1 MPLMSDPRQSFF
13 TTHGVADM
21 PDNIPNTLRRMAP
34 DAMVIQVA
42 SHNFLD
48 ELLASIKKQVQDHG
62 TQKTL
67 VINAHGAP
75 LLLTAEKTVTD
86 VSQQLYLPDLLDGI
100 KKLQTELGQKV
111 AERLV
116 LDSCDVLTNM
126 TPGDVRYMRSTAQA
140 LGTEIVGATEAI
152 YGGDI
157 QQGHMVHFGADGSVS
172 RDYLDTPVDLM
183 PGLGW
188 GGHAL
193 AHFEGLDAPSDARF
207 SDSWFACHIGQS
219 QDAGAACQA
228 NQKLKNL
235 RDADQAFIPT
245 EAGGTWVSN
254 IPDKL
259 RLSTLGTSAWLG
271 ITIQIAAQMPQA
283 VDPSTLKKEQAA
295 LFNSDA
301 NANPYFDKAAV
312 DTHEKFILGLSPDAK
327 AAVEQY
333 AAVYM
338 QEKSILTHSPDAK
351 AAVEQHAGDYE
362 QAHSSFPSAR
372 PESRDTAK
380 LKTGLGPT
388 DADTSTGQAAVAA
401 KPGWTAAQAAAP

>member
-1 MPLMSDPRQSFF
+1 MPDPRQSFF
-13 TTHGVADM
+13 TTHGVADQT
-21 PDNIPNTLRRMAP
+21 DNIPNTLRRMAP
-34 DAMVIQVA
+34 DATVIQVA

-48 ELLASIKKQVQDHG
+48 ELLASIRKQVQDHG

-75 LLLTAEKTVTD
+75 FLLTAEKTATD
-86 VSQQLYLPDLLDGI
+86 PSQLLYLPDLLDGI
-100 KKLQTELGQKV
+100 KKLQIELGQKV
-111 AERLV
+111 ADRLV
-116 LDSCDVLTNM
+116 LDSCNVLTNM
-126 TPGDVRYMRSTAQA
+126 NPHDVQYMRSTAQA
-140 LGTEIVGATEAI
+140 LGTEIVGATESL

-157 QQGHMVHFGADGSVS
+157 QQGHMVHFGADGGVS

-193 AHFEGLDAPSDARF
+193 AHLEGLDAPTDARF
-207 SDSWFACHIGQS
+207 SDSWFTCHNGQS

-235 RDADQAFIPT
+235 RDTDQAFIPT

-259 RLSTLGTSAWLG
+259 RLSTLGTSAWTG
-271 ITIQIAAQMPQA
+271 IAIQIAQQRPQA
-283 VDPSTLKKEQAA
+283 VDPSTLKTEYVA
-295 LFNSDA
+295 LSVSEN
-301 NANPYFDKAAV
+301 NANPYFDRAAV
-312 DTHEKFILGLSPDAK
+312 DAHEKFILSLSPDAK
-327 AAVEQY
+327 AVVEQY
-333 AAVYM
+333 VA
-338 QEKSILTHSPDAK
+338 
-351 AAVEQHAGDYE
+351 DYE
-362 QAHSSFPSAR
+362 QAHPSIPSAR

-388 DADTSTGQAAVAA
+388 DADTSAGQAAVAA